1 MSAER
6 DGDAAVPQQ
15 PGCLKAVLREI
26 DATLPGQLAALHES
40 LAHLSRSPL
49 LAATEH
55 PPAKKG
61 TRDA

>member
-1 MSAER
+1 MNSVHEDDAIVTRER
-6 DGDAAVPQQ
+6 
-15 PGCLKAVLREI
+15 GCLKAVLREI

>member
-1 MSAER
+1 MSAEC
-6 DGDAAVPQQ
+6 DGDAGVPQQ
-15 PGCLKAVLREI
+15 PGCLKAMLREI